1 MEFCVVTTA
10 AGSKKEADRFARFIR
25 RKFNGLHRDKSE
37 FKLSFVTQGDRVSAV
52 FEGDETAYSFAKR
65 SITIREKLS
74 YALAEYI
81 IAEKEADIVR
91 RLVSREYDF
100 TGEQD
105 LAGIVDSCLHLLSPE
120 VEVMDVRNRR
130 CGQLA
135 VHIRYVLEEGAE
147 LNLDGFMTFR
157 MKEYRDQIRETLDY
171 VVDEFLLDKQYE
183 EFIGLLKYFV
193 HFQETQIGVVHL
205 MHKGGSEFTIYNEHM
220 MPLEAA
226 VVEGVV
232 ARIADNE
239 LELEDVIV
247 SSLISLSPGR
257 IIVHT
262 REPEVQI
269 ISTIRQI
276 FGERIEMCEYC
287 PRCKAFAEGE
297 RKQGTRDRKG
307 LDHG

>member
-1 MEFCVVTTA
+1 MEFCVVTAA
-10 AGSKKEADRFARFIR
+10 AGSKKDAERFARLIR
-25 RKFNGLHRDKSE
+25 RKFNGLHRDKSG
-37 FKLSFVTQGDRVSAV
+37 FKLSFFTDGDVVSAV
-52 FEGDETAYSFAKR
+52 FEGDETVYSFAKR
-65 SITIREKLS
+65 SISIREKLS
-74 YALAEYI
+74 YALAEYVI
-81 IAEKEADIVR
+81 TEKEADIVR

-100 TGEQD
+100 TDAEDQVV
-105 LAGIVDSCLHLLSPE
+105 IVESCLHLLSPE
-120 VEVMDVRNRR
+120 VEGVEVRNRR

-135 VHIRYVLEEGAE
+135 VHIRNYLEENTE
-147 LNLDGFMTFR
+147 LNLDGFIAFR
-157 MKEYRDQIRETLDY
+157 MKEYMDQIRETLEY
-171 VVDEFLLDKQYE
+171 VVDEYLLDKQYE

-205 MHKGGSEFTIYNEHM
+205 MHTGGSEFTIYNEHM

-276 FGERIEMCEYC
+276 FGERIEMCGYC
-287 PRCKAFAEGE
+287 PRCKAFSGGGC
-297 RKQGTRDRKG
+297 KQGNQG
-307 LDHG
+307 P